1 MNTSEAAAMAG
12 CECAGSHFHP
22 LELIPFFRRFRASPL
37 RDALYTLIWSA
48 LIGTAF
54 CVIAAGLSGQVPSAR
69 AYGIYLAIATLI
81 GYAIHGLFILGERSG
96 VERRAQRSGFL
107 AKTTYF
113 AAIPT
118 VGVILGFQA
127 ASMIFHLGF
136 ENWLS
141 DPGWV
146 ISVASIS
153 VVLSLILS
161 AVFYLRE
168 RGAVAA
174 AGLER
179 ERLRVERIERA
190 ATLANLRALQAQIE
204 PHFLFNTL
212 ANVASLVDPD
222 PAKAKHMLESFIR
235 FLRASLAATRMET
248 TTLGAEAELIAAYL
262 DVLRVRM
269 GARLAY
275 TIEVPPE
282 LASFALP
289 PMLLQPLVEN
299 AIRHGL
305 EPKVEG
311 GELAFRAR
319 ADDANVVIEIRD
331 TGVGFASTTRGGLG
345 LANLR
350 DRLQGLYGERARL
363 EVGEN
368 APAGANVAL
377 RLPA

>member
-1 MNTSEAAAMAG
+1 MAG
-12 CECAGSHFHP
+12 GKCARSGFHP

-37 RDALYTLIWSA
+37 RDAVYTLIWSA

-54 CVIAAGLSGQVPSAR
+54 CVVAAGLSGQVPSPR
-69 AYGIYLAIATLI
+69 AYGIYLAISAFI
-81 GYAIHGLFILGERSG
+81 GYAIHGLFLLGARTG
-96 VERRAQRSGFL
+96 MERRVQRSGLL
-107 AKTTYF
+107 ARTAYYS
-113 AAIPT
+113 AIPT

-127 ASMIFHLGF
+127 ASMFFHLGF

-153 VVLSLILS
+153 VVLSLMLS
-161 AVFYLRE
+161 AVFFLRE

-179 ERLRVERIERA
+179 ERLRMERIERA

-235 FLRASLAATRMET
+235 FLRASLGATRMET

-262 DVLRVRM
+262 EVLRVRM
-269 GARLAY
+269 GPRLAY
-275 TIEVPPE
+275 TIDVPAA
-282 LASFALP
+282 LANFALA
-289 PMLLQPLVEN
+289 PMLLQPVVEN

-311 GELAFRAR
+311 GAVAFRAR
-319 ADDANVVIEIRD
+319 AEGTDIVIEICD
-331 TGVGFASTTRGGLG
+331 TGVGFASTTHGGLG
-345 LANLR
+345 LTNLR
-350 DRLQGLYGERARL
+350 DRLRSLYGERGRL

-368 APAGANVAL
+368 TPAGASVAL